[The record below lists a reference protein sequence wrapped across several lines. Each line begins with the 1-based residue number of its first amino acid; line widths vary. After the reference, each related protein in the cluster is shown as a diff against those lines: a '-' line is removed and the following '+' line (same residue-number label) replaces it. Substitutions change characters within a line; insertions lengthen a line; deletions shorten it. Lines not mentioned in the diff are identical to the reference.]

1 MVVNRVDLARD
12 VFQKLKKEVGERAD
26 VLLLTGR
33 IRPLDRDRL
42 LKRKNLSLLFA
53 SEHRPEPEKP
63 IILVATQTIE
73 AGADLDVDALVTE
86 IAPLDSLRQR
96 FGRLDRL
103 GTRRESRAVI
113 LTPKGREG
121 WKPLERIYGDA
132 PRATKTWLDQVVG
145 EIDFGIDAL
154 QPALDAAAADINIS
168 TLLAPR
174 AAGADFAAAI
184 R

>member
-1 MVVNRVDLARD
+1 TV
-12 VFQKLKKEVGERAD
+12 
-26 VLLLTGR
+26 
-33 IRPLDRDRL
+33 
-42 LKRKNLSLLFA
+42 
-53 SEHRPEPEKP
+53 
-63 IILVATQTIE
+63 E

-103 GTRRESRAVI
+103 GIRRESRAVI

-132 PRATKTWLDQVVG
+132 PRTTKVWLDQLKG

-154 QPALDAAAADINIS
+154 QPALDAAAADNIS

-174 AAGADFAAAI
+174 QEAPILLSPYAELWAMTSPAPSATPESALFLHGPDVTPDVAVVWRADVNP
-184 R
+184 